1 LSIGKL
7 LLAAF
12 LVAIVSSCAGSL
24 ASLAVAQAHA
34 GANGGGYSANVWITT
49 LVLLGIGSFFAL
61 VVALWV
67 VALPLTI
74 LLLRTGLPSV
84 ARDLILIALG
94 TCLPPLALLS
104 YFPLYS
110 EATTIAFVYG
120 LITSILWV
128 LAIRF
133 VGRQAPA

>member
-1 LSIGKL
+1 LNIGKL

-24 ASLAVAQAHA
+24 ASLAVAQADA

-49 LVLLGIGSFFAL
+49 LVLLGMGSFFAL
-61 VVALWV
+61 IVVLWV
-67 VALPLTI
+67 VALPLTV
-74 LLLRTGLPSV
+74 LLVRTGLPPV
-84 ARDLILIALG
+84 ARDLILVALG
-94 TCLPPLALLS
+94 TSLPALALLPN
-104 YFPLYS
+104 FPLYS
-110 EATTIAFVYG
+110 EASMIAFVYG
-120 LITSILWV
+120 LFTSILWV